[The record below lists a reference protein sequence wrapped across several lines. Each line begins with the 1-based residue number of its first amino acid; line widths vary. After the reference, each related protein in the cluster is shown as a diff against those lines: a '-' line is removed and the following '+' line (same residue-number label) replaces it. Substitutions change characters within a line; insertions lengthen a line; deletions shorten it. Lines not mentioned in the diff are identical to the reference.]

1 MQKAEEVNINK
12 NDIVVDR
19 VKIVSLLTALQMR
32 KLTIEQ
38 AIELER
44 LLTKERNRAIQ
55 NGINDLD
62 IILGYYLVGLNG
74 YVDGA
79 YCSPSSAPS

>member
-1 MQKAEEVNINK
+1 MQKSEDVNIDNTDK
-12 NDIVVDR
+12 TAIIVDR
-19 VKIVSLLTALQMR
+19 AKIVSLLAALQMR

-44 LLTKERNRAIQ
+44 LIVKERNRAIQ
-55 NGINDLD
+55 NGITDLD

-74 YVDGA
+74 YVEGA
-79 YCSPSSAPS
+79 YYPRE

>member
-1 MQKAEEVNINK
+1 MQKSEGVNIDNTDK
-12 NDIVVDR
+12 TAIIVDR
-19 VKIVSLLTALQMR
+19 AKIVSLLAALQMR

-44 LLTKERNRAIQ
+44 LIVKERDRAIQ
-55 NGINDLD
+55 NGITDLD

-74 YVDGA
+74 YVDGG
-79 YCSPSSAPS
+79 YYPSI

>member
-1 MQKAEEVNINK
+1 MQKSEEVNIDNTHK
-12 NDIVVDR
+12 TVIIVDR
-19 VKIVSLLTALQMR
+19 AKIVSLLAALQMR

-44 LLTKERNRAIQ
+44 LIVKERDRAIQ
-55 NGINDLD
+55 NGITDLD

-74 YVDGA
+74 YVEGG
-79 YCSPSSAPS
+79 YYPSI

>member
-1 MQKAEEVNINK
+1 MQKSEEVNIDNTDK
-12 NDIVVDR
+12 TAIIVDR
-19 VKIVSLLTALQMR
+19 AKIVSLLAALQMR

-44 LLTKERNRAIQ
+44 LIVKERDRAIQ
-55 NGINDLD
+55 NGITDLD

-74 YVDGA
+74 YVEGE
-79 YCSPSSAPS
+79 YYPSI